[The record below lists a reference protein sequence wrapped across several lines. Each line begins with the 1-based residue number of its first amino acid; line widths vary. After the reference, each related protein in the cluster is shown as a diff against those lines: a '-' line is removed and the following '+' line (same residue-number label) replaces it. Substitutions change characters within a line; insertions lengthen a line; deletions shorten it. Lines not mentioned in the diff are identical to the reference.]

1 MMNKNIRTIWFLVL
15 LGLLFSATDAHANIF
30 GNAVQR
36 FKADHPHLI
45 LKHPVLMGLAGTGAA
60 VETAHVGGKMLSL
73 LWRHKLMGAGVGIV
87 AVGVANERIK
97 DVLELHGCTNN
108 HPPFWKCEGIHGQHI
123 LDVEAKDYYLARSEH
138 GEALSRSLEAV
149 GEPAKN
155 GCDPH
160 HIVPWNEGRKWAKAY
175 ADGAREILDT
185 CNINV
190 DSAQNGI
197 WLPKSQDAECEGA
210 WHPRLHNKLYYIT
223 VFEDLRKAIMS
234 NGRCESVKKVL
245 AKIKLKLE
253 NKTYT
258 GVRPMK

>member
-123 LDVEAKDYYLARSEH
+123 LDVEAKDYYILRGKHGKALAK
-138 GEALSRSLEAV
+138 SLKAD
-149 GEPAKN
+149 GEPAKD
-155 GCDPH
+155 GCVPH
-160 HIVPWNEGRKWAKAY
+160 HIVPWNEGRKGLKELAES
-175 ADGAREILDT
+175 ARAILRK
-185 CNINV
+185 CNIPI
-190 DSAQNGI
+190 DSAINGV
-197 WLPKSQDAECEGA
+197 WLPAKPDADCEGA
-210 WHPRLHNKLYYIT
+210 WHPKLHNKDYYQAAYT
-223 VFEDLRKAIMS
+223 DLDAALNATDNCQAVRRMLRQIKA
-234 NGRCESVKKVL
+234 
-245 AKIKLKLE
+245 KLE
-253 NKTYT
+253 AKSYA